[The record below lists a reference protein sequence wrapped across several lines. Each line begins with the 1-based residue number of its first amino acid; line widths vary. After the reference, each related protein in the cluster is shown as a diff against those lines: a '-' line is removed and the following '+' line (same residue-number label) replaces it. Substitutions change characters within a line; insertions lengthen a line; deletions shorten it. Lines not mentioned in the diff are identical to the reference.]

1 MAVSITGLP
10 IQLTKGQ
17 CDTLRKQL
25 IKLQGGKCALCETP
39 LKDVGGHPA
48 LDHDHRSGLV
58 RGVLCS
64 NCNGMEG
71 QIHSRAIR
79 AKRKRTAR
87 EWLFSLLEYWEYH
100 QANPSKYI
108 YYNHGKPKKRPVK
121 RVPKVS
127 KTKKGIK

>member
-1 MAVSITGLP
+1 MAVSVTGLP
-10 IQLTKGQ
+10 TQLTKGQ

-25 IKLQGGKCALCETP
+25 IKLQGGRCALCEAY

-48 LDHDHRSGLV
+48 LDHDHQSGLI
-58 RGVLCS
+58 RGVLCA

-71 QIHSRAIR
+71 QVYSRATR

-87 EWLFSLLEYWEYH
+87 EWLISLLDYWEYH

-108 YYNHGKPKKRPVK
+108 YYNHGKPKKRPA
-121 RVPKVS
+121 RVY
-127 KTKKGIK
+127 KTKPKKGTK